1 MKEYINRLKSNAK
14 PVEFIVWWIFRG
26 LMIFAMIK
34 GIIGLVNGTND
45 LSDPL
50 QVFGNLLAMFAWEI
64 FMLMPEKTF
73 ARHVPSIVQDGLI
86 VMVFAA
92 SFCGKFLNFYY
103 DVRWWDSGMHLLSGG
118 LCVLAGYEVVIAMQ
132 KRDKKTISI
141 PLALL
146 CALGFSFF
154 VSTCWE
160 LFEFTA
166 DQIMCKSAV
175 LTGALPG
182 DAQHWCRG
190 LAEGTPK
197 MATLFKPYYDGTQII
212 KIVTDSGIKEVIA
225 GDRWPLMDT
234 MGDIVLNSIG
244 AIVAWIILKI
254 FPFHHKGKNDVNKQI
269 ENELKAEKKKVA
281 AK

>member
-1 MKEYINRLKSNAK
+1 MKEYINRIKSNAK
-14 PVEFIVWWIFRG
+14 TGEIIYWWILRA

-34 GIIGLVNGTND
+34 GIVGMMNGEND
-45 LSDPL
+45 ISDPL
-50 QVFGNLLAMFAWEI
+50 QAGANLLAMFAWEV
-64 FMLMPEKTF
+64 FMLTPEKTF
-73 ARHVPSIVQDGLI
+73 SRHIPSLVQDGLI
-86 VMVFAA
+86 LMIFCA

-132 KRDKKTISI
+132 KRDKKTISVPI
-141 PLALL
+141 ALL

-166 DQIMCKSAV
+166 DQVMCNPQ
-175 LTGALPG
+175 TGAIG
-182 DAQHWCRG
+182 DAQHWCWK

-197 MATLFKPYYDGTQII
+197 AATLFAAKYT
-212 KIVTDSGIKEVIA
+212 E
-225 GDRWPLMDT
+225 RWAIMDT

-244 AIVAWIILKI
+244 AIVAWVVLKF
-254 FPFHHKGKNDVNKQI
+254 FPYHHKGKNDVNKQI
-269 ENELKAEKKKVA
+269 ENELNKSDEKELAVK
-281 AK
+281 

>member
-1 MKEYINRLKSNAK
+1 
-14 PVEFIVWWIFRG
+14 
-26 LMIFAMIK
+26 MIFAMIK
-34 GIIGLVNGTND
+34 GIVGVVNGTND

-73 ARHVPSIVQDGLI
+73 ARHVPSLVQDGMI
-86 VMVFAA
+86 IMIFAA

-103 DVRWWDSGMHLLSGG
+103 DVRFWDSGMHLLSGG
-118 LCVLAGYEVVIAMQ
+118 LCVLAGYEVVVAMQ

-166 DQIMCKSAV
+166 DQVMCNAE
-175 LTGALPG
+175 TGAIG
-182 DAQHWCRG
+182 DAQHWCWT

-197 MATLFKPYYDGTQII
+197 EATLFAAKFP
-212 KIVTDSGIKEVIA
+212 E
-225 GDRWPLMDT
+225 RWPIMDT

-244 AIVAWIILKI
+244 AVVAWVVLKI
-254 FPFHHKGKNDVNKQI
+254 FPFHHKGKNDVNKLI
-269 ENELKAEKKKVA
+269 EDELKADSKKAVTK
-281 AK
+281 

>member
-1 MKEYINRLKSNAK
+1 MKEYINRIKSNAK
-14 PVEFIVWWIFRG
+14 PVEFIYWWILRG
-26 LMIFAMIK
+26 LMLFAMVK
-34 GIIGLVNGTND
+34 GIIGVVNGTND

-50 QVFGNLLAMFAWEI
+50 QVFGNLLAMFMWEI
-64 FMLMPEKTF
+64 FMLMPKTTF
-73 ARHVPSIVQDGLI
+73 ARHVPSIVQDGMI
-86 VMVFAA
+86 IMIFFA

-118 LCVLAGYEVVIAMQ
+118 LCVIAGYEVVIAMQ
-132 KRDKKTISI
+132 KRDKKTISVPI
-141 PLALL
+141 ALL

-166 DQIMCKSAV
+166 DQFMCNAQ
-175 LTGALPG
+175 TGAVG
-182 DAQHWCRG
+182 DAQHWCWA

-197 MATLFKPYYDGTQII
+197 AATLFDPKF
-212 KIVTDSGIKEVIA
+212 VE
-225 GDRWPLMDT
+225 RWPIMDT

-244 AIVAWIILKI
+244 AIVAWIVLKI

-269 ENELKAEKKKVA
+269 LDELAQSGEKEFATK
-281 AK
+281 